1 MYEHIYKSTGK
12 NKDYELIGYTFN
24 AESYNLRSQY
34 LRSRYYDTVKGNFLT
49 ENSYFGDIHRGI
61 RQNRISLWVMC
72 MTITARFPGCQMI
85 LHMDRSIIT
94 LQPVLPGTTY
104 PSSNDMQVLSYYSQ
118 LGSPQKISEIIPIGK
133 TGTVKFGVN
142 GIK

>member
-1 MYEHIYKSTGK
+1 
-12 NKDYELIGYTFN
+12 
-24 AESYNLRSQY
+24 
-34 LRSRYYDTVKGNFLT
+34 
-49 ENSYFGDIHRGI
+49 
-61 RQNRISLWVMC
+61 MC

-94 LQPVLPGTTY
+94 LQPVLPGAAY

-118 LGSPQKISEIIPIGK
+118 LGSPQKISEIIPIVK

-142 GIK
+142 GIKWGEKLSASINIHICGMKKEMSMCL